1 MRILLLGEYSN
12 VHATLADGLR
22 ALGHEVTVVS
32 NGDFWK
38 DYPRDIDVSRRSG
51 KLGGI
56 ALMAK
61 VLTLLPRLRGYDIV
75 QLINP
80 MFLELKAE
88 RLRYIYRYLR
98 RHNRCMVLGAFGMDY
113 YWVHEN
119 ITRRPLRYSD
129 FNIGTTI
136 RNDEAALKERR
147 DWLGTTSLPPS
158 DATLPSSGATL
169 PPKGRLSRFIARDCD
184 AIVCGLYEY
193 WAIYHPLF
201 PAKTS
206 FIPFPIKLPAE
217 PTERSFA
224 VGPSGL
230 PSQTPP
236 PLCLFIGISRSR
248 SAYKGTDIMLRA
260 ARALQQRYPTRV
272 ELRVAEGVPFVKYV
286 RMMQGADA
294 ILDQLYSYTP
304 SMNPLEAMA
313 HGIICVGGG
322 EPENYA
328 ILGDTDLKP
337 IVNVLPTYDSV
348 YHELEQ
354 LVLHPDRIPIL
365 KAQSVEY
372 IRRYHDYNKVAQQY
386 LDFYNKL
393 LCNVPNADRA

>member
-393 LCNVPNADRA
+393 LT